1 MLRKILVLFLAAAI
15 LFSFPLSLW
24 AEEEPPPFPDMEPP
38 HSQIISPQNGVTL
51 TSNPIIIT
59 GTATDNEWVQKVEL
73 EIVLSGS
80 PTTTYLC
87 TPGSG
92 GDYSNWSFTWVNPTP
107 GTYILTSIATDRLGN
122 QEENPQSISITVSS
136 QITPVSDTYPP
147 PLVIL
152 FPPVSEYPTTDQEL
166 TIEGQTEVGA
176 TVTINGQSVP
186 VEELGYFS
194 YKVALSPGENS
205 FLIEARDLAGNK
217 TSAQLVVNYSGTEQP
232 PTPTPTPTSSPT
244 PGPFTFPDLDGHW
257 AQDLISTLLEKGII
271 SGYPDGT
278 FKPDQPI
285 TRAEFSAILCR
296 ALGIS
301 PSESGSNFPDLQGHW
316 AEKYVTPLV
325 EKGFIKGYPDGTF
338 GPDQLIKRS
347 EIAAIMARAMTLP
360 PLIGKPT
367 FSDIDTT
374 HWAFGFVEAA
384 ASKGLI
390 KGYPNGTFR
399 PENSATR
406 AEACAIVARSQG
418 F

>member
-1 MLRKILVLFLAAAI
+1 MPSGTSTTLLC
-15 LFSFPLSLW
+15 
-24 AEEEPPPFPDMEPP
+24 
-38 HSQIISPQNGVTL
+38 SPKEGN
-51 TSNPIIIT
+51 
-59 GTATDNEWVQKVEL
+59 
-73 EIVLSGS
+73 
-80 PTTTYLC
+80 
-87 TPGSG
+87 
-92 GDYSNWSFTWVNPTP
+92 DYSDWQFTWVNPEP
-107 GTYILTSIATDRLGN
+107 GTYTLTSIATDKLFN
-122 QEENPQSISITVSS
+122 TEEELESISITVSS
-136 QITPVSDTYPP
+136 QITPVPDTYPP

-152 FPPVSEYPTTDQEL
+152 FPPTSEYPASEQEL
-166 TIEGQTEVGA
+166 TIEGRTEMGA
-176 TVTINGQSVP
+176 YISINGTP
-186 VEELGYFS
+186 VLLEEMGYFS
-194 YKVALSPGENS
+194 YKVTLAQGQNT
-205 FLIEARDLAGNK
+205 FLIEAQDQAGNK

-232 PTPTPTPTSSPT
+232 PTTTPTSTPPT
-244 PGPFTFPDLDGHW
+244 ATLTVTGGWFPDLQGHW
-257 AQDLISTLLEKGII
+257 AQSLISTLLEKGIV

-390 KGYPNGTFR
+390 KGYPDGTFR